1 VGQKPFPSKGIKK
14 LLNISD
20 QALIEKIRA
29 GDFQAFES
37 LVTRYESKV
46 YRLAIRMLRN
56 PQDAED
62 ALQETFI
69 QVYRG
74 LPGFEGRSTFSTWL
88 FRLATNA
95 CLMKIRHRATEPS
108 RLLPLEDYLP
118 RQDQGEIPQ
127 MVDWT
132 DRPEDALL
140 SKESREKMME
150 ALEKLPPEYR
160 AVFILRDMEGFS
172 NEETGEALGI
182 SIAAVKSRL
191 HRARLALRGM
201 LAEYFERPGELR
213 VPESGLEG

>member
-1 VGQKPFPSKGIKK
+1 MD
-14 LLNISD
+14 LSD
-20 QALIEKIRA
+20 QILVDKVKN
-29 GDFQAFES
+29 GDYQAFES

-46 YRLAIRMLRN
+46 YRLAIRMLRH

-62 ALQETFI
+62 ALQETFL

-74 LPGFEGRSTFSTWL
+74 LPGFEGRSAFSTWL

-108 RLLPLEDYLP
+108 KLLPLEDYLP
-118 RQDQGEIPQ
+118 RQEQGEIPQ
-127 MVDWT
+127 MVDWA

-172 NEETGEALGI
+172 NAETGETLGI
-182 SIAAVKSRL
+182 SVAAVKSRL

-201 LAEYFERPGELR
+201 LSDYFEQRGELR
-213 VPESGLEG
+213 VHESCLEA

>member
-1 VGQKPFPSKGIKK
+1 
-14 LLNISD
+14 LDLSD
-20 QALIEKIRA
+20 QALIDKVRR
-29 GDFQAFES
+29 GDYQSFES

-74 LPGFEGRSTFSTWL
+74 LPGFEGRSAFSTWL

-95 CLMKIRHRATEPS
+95 CLMKIRHRSTEPS
-108 RLLPLEDYLP
+108 KLLPLEDYLP
-118 RQDQGEIPQ
+118 RQEQGEIPQ
-127 MVDWT
+127 MVDWS

-140 SKESREKMME
+140 SKESREDDGSPGE
-150 ALEKLPPEYR
+150 IAVNTGPFHPPGHGR
-160 AVFILRDMEGFS
+160 VFQRR
-172 NEETGEALGI
+172 NRR
-182 SIAAVKSRL
+182 IAGHVGGRREIGL

-201 LAEYFERPGELR
+201 LSDFLKDEGKSGATSQSGGLNHGERRKNDQVFCL
-213 VPESGLEG
+213 

>member
-1 VGQKPFPSKGIKK
+1 MD
-14 LLNISD
+14 LSD
-20 QALIEKIRA
+20 QILVDKVKNGEY
-29 GDFQAFES
+29 QAFES

-46 YRLAIRMLRN
+46 YRLAIRMLRH

-62 ALQETFI
+62 ALQETFL

-74 LPGFEGRSTFSTWL
+74 LPGFEGRSAFSTWL

-108 RLLPLEDYLP
+108 KLLPLEDYLP
-118 RQDQGEIPQ
+118 RQEQGEIPQ
-127 MVDWT
+127 MVDWAA
-132 DRPEDALL
+132 RPEDALL

-172 NEETGEALGI
+172 NAETGETLGI
-182 SIAAVKSRL
+182 SVAAVKSRL

-201 LAEYFERPGELR
+201 LSDYFEQRGELR
-213 VPESGLEG
+213 VHESSLEA